1 MVWWQ
6 TVDQTRTRGDMFRG
20 STQLALDG
28 KGRLSI
34 PAKYRERLMA
44 RCGGHVMLTA
54 DPTNG
59 CLLLYPYPEW
69 EEVEQ
74 QINALRGMDA
84 FTRQLKMLVV
94 GSAEELELDSAG
106 RILVP
111 PMLRKYA
118 KLEKDVVLVGQN
130 KNFALWSE
138 PAWQALFE
146 QAAQLP
152 EMLDTAMQNGSLP
165 EELKGFSL

>member
-1 MVWWQ
+1 
-6 TVDQTRTRGDMFRG
+6 MFRG

-44 RCGGHVMLTA
+44 RCGGHVILTA

-69 EEVEQ
+69 EIIER
-74 QINALRGMDA
+74 QINELRGMDA
-84 FTRQLKMLVV
+84 VTRQLKMLVV
-94 GSAEELELDSAG
+94 GSAEELELDGAG

-118 KLEKDVVLVGQN
+118 KLEKDVVLVGQD
-130 KNFALWSE
+130 KKFALWSE

-152 EMLDTAMQNGSLP
+152 EMLNDAVRSGSLP

>member
-1 MVWWQ
+1 
-6 TVDQTRTRGDMFRG
+6 MFRG

-34 PAKYRERLMA
+34 PAKYRERLTT
-44 RCGGHVMLTA
+44 RCGGQLMLTA

-69 EEVEQ
+69 EIVER
-74 QINALRGMDA
+74 QINGLPSMDPVS
-84 FTRQLKMLVV
+84 RQLKMLVV
-94 GSAEELELDSAG
+94 GSAEEITLDGAG

-111 PMLRKYA
+111 PLLRKFA
-118 KLEKDVVLVGQN
+118 RLDKDVVLVGQGN
-130 KNFALWSE
+130 KFALWSE
-138 PAWQALFE
+138 AGWQALIE
-146 QAAQLP
+146 QAVQLP
-152 EMLDTAMQNGSLP
+152 ETLNAAMQNGTLP

>member
-1 MVWWQ
+1 
-6 TVDQTRTRGDMFRG
+6 MFRG

-54 DPTNG
+54 DPIQG

-69 EEVEQ
+69 EIIER
-74 QINALRGMDA
+74 QINDLRGMDA
-84 FTRQLKMLVV
+84 VTLQLKMLVV
-94 GSAEELELDSAG
+94 GSAEELDLDGAG

-118 KLEKDVVLVGQN
+118 KLEKEVVLVGQD
-130 KNFALWSE
+130 KKFALWSE

-146 QAAQLP
+146 QATQLP
-152 EMLDTAMQNGSLP
+152 DMLNDAARNGSLP

>member
-1 MVWWQ
+1 
-6 TVDQTRTRGDMFRG
+6 MFRG

-44 RCGGHVMLTA
+44 RCGGQLMLTA

-59 CLLLYPYPEW
+59 CLLLYPYPDW
-69 EEVEQ
+69 EVVER
-74 QINALRGMDA
+74 QINALPGMDPVS
-84 FTRQLKMLVV
+84 RQLKMLVV
-94 GSAEELELDSAG
+94 GSAEEVELDSAG

-118 KLEKDVVLVGQN
+118 KLEKDVVLVGQD
-130 KNFALWSE
+130 KKFALWSE

-152 EMLDTAMQNGSLP
+152 EMLNDAARNGRLP